1 MQVKRAPSRTHTYPV
16 CRPPMHKA
24 CQHQRLW
31 AYTHSRLTDAD
42 VHVVATALGITVSEL
57 MEAAFHA
64 ATRRA
69 GNRR

>member
-1 MQVKRAPSRTHTYPV
+1 MPVKRAPSRTHTYPV
-16 CRPPMHKA
+16 CRPPTKA

-31 AYTHSRLTDAD
+31 AYTHSRLTEAD
-42 VHVVATALGITVSEL
+42 VRVVATALGITVSEL